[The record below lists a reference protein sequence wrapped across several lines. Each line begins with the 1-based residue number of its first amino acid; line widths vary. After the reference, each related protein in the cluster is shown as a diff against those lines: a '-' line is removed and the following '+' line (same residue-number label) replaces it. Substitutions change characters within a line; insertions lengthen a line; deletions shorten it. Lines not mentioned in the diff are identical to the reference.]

1 MRSLD
6 FGRLDFGRLRRPAL
20 DMTEG
25 RRPPANPPQR
35 KSLGQHFLRDQ
46 RTLAR
51 IADALQ
57 LTGQETVLEVGPGRG
72 ALTDLL
78 VPRARRHVAIE
89 VDRALVPILRERYA
103 SRSHVLVVEADVLQV
118 NLGELAQG
126 PFRLVGNVPY
136 YITTPILFHALK
148 APRAELAVYLV
159 QKEVAER
166 VVAPPGSDAYGALS
180 VNVQALADPALLF
193 TVPASAF
200 QPPPKVES
208 AVIRVIPRVRPLV
221 GPEDEARF
229 SKFVQAC
236 FGLRRKQLTR
246 VVRTVASLSPEDA
259 AAAIAAAD
267 LDGMARPE
275 VLSPAEFVRL
285 LAEITNRRA

>member
-1 MRSLD
+1 MAD
-6 FGRLDFGRLRRPAL
+6 D
-20 DMTEG
+20 
-25 RRPPANPPQR
+25 RRPPHNPPQR
-35 KSLGQHFLRDQ
+35 KSLGQHFLRDL
-46 RTLAR
+46 RALAR

-78 VPRARRHVAIE
+78 VPRAKRVVAIE

-103 SRSHVLVVEADVLQV
+103 AKSHVMIVEADVLST
-118 NLGELAQG
+118 NLGDLAQG
-126 PFRLVGNVPY
+126 PYRLVGNVPY

-148 APRAELAVYLV
+148 APRPELAVFLV

-166 VVAPPGSDAYGALS
+166 VVAAPGSDAYGALS
-180 VNVQALADPALLF
+180 VNVQALADPAMLF
-193 TVPASAF
+193 TVPAIAF
-200 QPPPKVES
+200 APAPKVDS
-208 AVIRVIPRVRPLV
+208 AVIRVVPRSRPLV
-221 GPEDEARF
+221 GPDDEARF
-229 SKFVQAC
+229 SKFVVAC

-246 VVRTVASLSPEDA
+246 VVRTVASLPAEDA
-259 AAAIAAAD
+259 AAAIAAAG